1 MKKQS
6 LFACVLLS
14 GCANL
19 IVPPNMLDVAPKTN
33 EELVYP
39 EWGGEEVSPPPP
51 SPQMMQAQ
59 KPQVQS
65 DSLQSFLQRNA
76 IQYQILPGDH
86 IMIHL
91 TETIH
96 FKTGSAEV
104 SPVSARWIGLLG
116 NYLNQ
121 RSDVDIVIDGHADS
135 TGATGF
141 NNSLSERRAEEV
153 KKQLLM
159 SRVPES
165 RVYTR
170 GYGEYL
176 PACSNTSIN
185 GRKCN
190 RRVELMLIVTK

>member
-1 MKKQS
+1 MKKRI

-14 GCANL
+14 GCSNL
-19 IVPPNMLDVAPKTN
+19 IVPPNMLDTAPKT
-33 EELVYP
+33 EAELIYP
-39 EWGGEEVSPPPP
+39 EWGGETPKEEPVAPPTVMPAK
-51 SPQMMQAQ
+51 QNF
-59 KPQVQS
+59 
-65 DSLQSFLQRNA
+65 DSLQDFLKQNA
-76 IQYQILPGDH
+76 IEYQVLPGDH
-86 IMIHL
+86 LMIHL

-104 SPVSARWIGLLG
+104 SPISARWIGLLG
-116 NYLNQ
+116 SYLNS
-121 RSDVDIVIDGHADS
+121 RTDVDVVIDGHADS
-135 TGATGF
+135 TGTSGF
-141 NNSLSERRAEEV
+141 NNTLSEQRAGEV

-159 SRVPES
+159 SRVPEH

-176 PACSNTSIN
+176 PACSNSSIN